1 MTLTNVAM
9 TETALRRVGEL
20 LAAEREEAAIVVIGG
35 AAMNLLGFVDRA
47 TRDVDILAFGVR
59 EASGIRIMPPPS
71 PLPRA
76 LMRAALDVARDLNLA
91 PDWLNTGPAL
101 QWRQGLPP
109 GLEEHVTW
117 RRYAGLRVGI
127 VGRFDLICF
136 KLYASADQI
145 GPESP
150 HVTDLLALKP
160 SNDELLA
167 AATWVVGQDP
177 SPGFAEALA
186 KVVDYVLHQAR

>member
-1 MTLTNVAM
+1 MTLTNAAM

-20 LAAEREEAAIVVIGG
+20 LAAEGEEAAIVVIGG

-59 EASGIRIMPPPS
+59 EASGIRIIPPPS

-76 LMRAALDVARDLNLA
+76 LMRAASDVARDLELA

-127 VGRFDLICF
+127 VARFDLICF
-136 KLYASADQI
+136 KLYASADQF

-160 SNDELLA
+160 SHGELLA
-167 AATWVVGQDP
+167 AATWVASQDP

-186 KVVDYVLHQAR
+186 KVVDYVLHQPR